1 MLGGVDVLVNNAG
14 ILKNI
19 DILDEQE
26 NALTE
31 LQKIID
37 VNITGVLRCTRA
49 AYASIKLHGDYGY
62 IININSILGHKVE
75 YFGDLKHSMYT
86 PSKHA
91 LTAITEVLR
100 QELFR
105 MKNVKVRV
113 SVNIFFLSLE
123 IVDFLPQNIDFM
135 KNS

>member
-19 DILDEQE
+19 DLLDERE
-26 NALTE
+26 NALEE

-37 VNITGVLRCTRA
+37 VNVTGVLRCTRA
-49 AYASIKLHGDYGY
+49 AFKSMTLHGDYGY
-62 IININSILGHKVE
+62 IVNINSILGHKVE
-75 YFGDLKHSMYT
+75 YLGDLKHSMYT
-86 PSKHA
+86 PTKHA

-113 SVNIFFLSLE
+113 SVNIYFLYLL
-123 IVDFLPQNIDFM
+123 VGDFPLHKIDFM
-135 KNS
+135 VE